1 MATLLLRNYDDFED
15 VEELIEFIQTGI
27 R

>member
-15 VEELIEFIQTGI
+15 IEELIEFIKTGI